1 MNLYLSRI
9 FSIVIVLFSIYSF
22 SNAEIDFSY
31 DYAAYIYYGDAIS
44 NLDINYMN
52 KSVVSFFP
60 FPYVLIPPFAQ
71 FEYGFVIVYFGLAYL
86 GLSAAAIY
94 LIVGTSSIAIRAF
107 VIEKAKAGLI
117 LNFFTSLSFITLF
130 EANAIRVGISS
141 SLVMLSMYF
150 ISKRNNITALLLFIL
165 AFSMHV
171 QALMYAFTFLSGVAV
186 YFISSGRPNFRVF
199 LVTVSVVMTSAAIPF
214 INLPFGTKADDYL
227 MRVSQATGLNI
238 LSGSSL
244 IILFFALLSVAQVSH
259 QKGSHWK
266 WIWIGAL
273 FSFAQATLFMI
284 LARRFQTLGSG
295 FGSSH
300 F

>member
-1 MNLYLSRI
+1 
-9 FSIVIVLFSIYSF
+9 
-22 SNAEIDFSY
+22 
-31 DYAAYIYYGDAIS
+31 
-44 NLDINYMN
+44 
-52 KSVVSFFP
+52 
-60 FPYVLIPPFAQ
+60 
-71 FEYGFVIVYFGLAYL
+71 
-86 GLSAAAIY
+86 
-94 LIVGTSSIAIRAF
+94 
-107 VIEKAKAGLI
+107 
-117 LNFFTSLSFITLF
+117 
-130 EANAIRVGISS
+130 
-141 SLVMLSMYF
+141 MLSMYF

-284 LARRFQTLGSG
+284 FGAAFSDIGVRLWQFAFLMFVIATLFAIKDGVVDVDKYVHNRGMMYSIYICSALQAINVIIRYPLSNFFYPLLPYQVIEYVRF
-295 FGSSH
+295 
-300 F
+300 